1 MPISHIYVWNEHSE
15 GANNLKQEMGIRK
28 IRHENSRFVGNPR
41 KIVLNWGAS
50 ELPAQVAR
58 CQIINRPEHV
68 SVSSNKLSFLRKL
81 GATSELIPPWTED
94 FDVAC
99 SWIRE
104 GNLVFARTILN
115 GSSGNGIVIMDRN
128 DPNSFIRARL
138 YVKYIKKAEE
148 YRVHVVRDNV
158 IDIQRKVLSRER
170 AEQETPVNWKIRNL
184 DNGFIYQRNDIS
196 PNEEVLRVAREALRI
211 SELDFGGVD
220 VIWNS
225 NQRRAYVLEINS
237 APGLQG
243 TTVVNY
249 ANALRRL

>member
-41 KIVLNWGAS
+41 KTVLNWGAS
-50 ELPAQVAR
+50 ELPDQVAR

-68 SVSSNKLSFLRKL
+68 SVSSNKLSFFRKL

-99 SWIRE
+99 NWIRE

-148 YRVHVVRDNV
+148 YRVHVVRGNV